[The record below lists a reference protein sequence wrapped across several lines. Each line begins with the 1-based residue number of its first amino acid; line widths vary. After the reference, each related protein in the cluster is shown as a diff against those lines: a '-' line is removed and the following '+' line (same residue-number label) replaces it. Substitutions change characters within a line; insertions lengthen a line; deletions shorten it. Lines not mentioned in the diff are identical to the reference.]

1 MGWGR
6 CVLWIE
12 LLFGDV
18 RILNASSFFIPESI
32 EFVLLNDFQYL
43 LPPVAE

>member
-12 LLFGDV
+12 LLFGGV
-18 RILNASSFFIPESI
+18 RNLNALSFVILESV
-32 EFVLLNDFQYL
+32 EFVPLKDI
-43 LPPVAE
+43 E